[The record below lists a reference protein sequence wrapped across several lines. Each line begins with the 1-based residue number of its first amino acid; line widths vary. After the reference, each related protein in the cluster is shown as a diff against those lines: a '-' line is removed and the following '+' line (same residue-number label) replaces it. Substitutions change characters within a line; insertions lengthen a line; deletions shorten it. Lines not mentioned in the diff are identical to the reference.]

1 MTVSSALSY
10 YSVVFNYLGKK
21 FGPLLVEAPTLT
33 QWKNDKDTCLQHC
46 QISTYLGYSMK
57 NTYCLFQIK
66 FITEYT
72 NVQHVIITQILL
84 K

>member
-1 MTVSSALSY
+1 MSYIYILYKEATFLPTNIRIGCKCMTVSSALSY

-46 QISTYLGYSMK
+46 QISTYLGYS
-57 NTYCLFQIK
+57 
-66 FITEYT
+66 
-72 NVQHVIITQILL
+72 
-84 K
+84 